1 MDHVGEIAIFLRHLL
16 GVTRLLAPGRRCCYK
31 GQPEVRMRHC
41 PTVRGAFACGVL
53 VVLGAMAEPVW
64 PAGQEEPGRQLYL
77 RYCSAC
83 HGPEGKGDGVAG
95 SLMRPHPA
103 DLTRLAAQHG
113 GEFPMEQVVRAIDGR
128 QALRA
133 HGEPAMPVWGE
144 ILSDE
149 LGGKSKQNPAIE
161 RRVQSRIFSIAEY
174 LRTIQAK

>member
-1 MDHVGEIAIFLRHLL
+1 MVPGRFARAIFLILC
-16 GVTRLLAPGRRCCYK
+16 A
-31 GQPEVRMRHC
+31 
-41 PTVRGAFACGVL
+41 L
-53 VVLGAMAEPVW
+53 VPLVW
-64 PAGQEEPGRQLYL
+64 AAGDDPPGRQLYL

-103 DLTRLAAQHG
+103 DLTRLAARHG

-128 QALRA
+128 EALRA

-149 LGGKSKQNPAIE
+149 LGGKSNQNPAIE

-174 LRTIQAK
+174 LRTIQEK